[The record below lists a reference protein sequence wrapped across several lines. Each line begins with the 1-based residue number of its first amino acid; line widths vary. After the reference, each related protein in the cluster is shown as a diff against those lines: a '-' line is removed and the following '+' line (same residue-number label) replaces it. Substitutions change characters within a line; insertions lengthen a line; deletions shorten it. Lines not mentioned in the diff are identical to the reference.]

1 MFACLDSNSSHVEF
15 FFKSTIVIDFF
26 VFCKV
31 EFVFPIVI
39 SSEFQME
46 QYRDGCDLRTTRAKC
61 RRNGHKEEAA
71 HFKLSTV
78 QIRKISMII
87 DTVMIIKKIW
97 ELMKI

>member
-15 FFKSTIVIDFF
+15 FFKSAIVIDFV

-39 SSEFQME
+39 SSEFRME
-46 QYRDGCDLRTTRAKC
+46 QYRDGCGLRTTRAKC
-61 RRNGHKEEAA
+61 RRNGDREETP

-87 DTVMIIKKIW
+87 DTVMIFFKNH
-97 ELMKI
+97 